1 MSEKESICWD
11 LFDAIIGNT
20 PRILLYGV
28 PGTGKTYQ
36 ANTAN
41 LEGRETYNTTL
52 TQDSSASE
60 LLGHYVLNETG
71 GMDWLDGVGI
81 QAWKDGARLVINEID
96 HAGVDVM
103 SFLHALLDDP
113 EFAKF
118 TLPNKRKET
127 VRPQPSFQVV
137 ATMNGMPDDLTPALL
152 DRFPVKIN
160 IDKVHP
166 KALEALPIKLRS
178 VYNDYNDGK
187 FSVRK
192 WVAFGQLLDKEVDVN
207 IAAKTIFV
215 DNHEDIVD
223 ALLVA
228 SSDED
233 SDE

>member
-1 MSEKESICWD
+1 MTESNCWK
-11 LFDAIIGNT
+11 LFDAIIGAT

-36 ANTAN
+36 ANTTN
-41 LEGRETYNTTL
+41 LEGRNTYNVTL

-71 GMDWLDGVGI
+71 GMDWLDGIGV
-81 QAWKDGARLVINEID
+81 QAWKDGARLVVNEID

-127 VRPQPSFQVV
+127 VRPQPSFQVI
-137 ATMNGMPDDLTPALL
+137 ATMNGVPEDLPEALI

-160 IDKVHP
+160 IDTVHP
-166 KALEALPIKLRS
+166 SALESLPEKFRS
-178 VYNDYNDGK
+178 VYADYNQGA
-187 FSVRK
+187 FSIRR
-192 WVAFGQLLDKEVDVN
+192 WIALGELLDKEVNLEYAVQ
-207 IAAKTIFV
+207 TIFP
-215 DNHEDIVD
+215 NEYEEITD
-223 ALLVA
+223 ALVVA
-228 SSDED
+228 LNSDE
-233 SDE
+233 

>member
-1 MSEKESICWD
+1 MTESNCWK
-11 LFDAIIGNT
+11 LFDAIIGAT

-36 ANTAN
+36 ANTTN
-41 LEGRETYNTTL
+41 LEGRNTYNVTL

-71 GMDWLDGVGI
+71 GMDWLDGIGV
-81 QAWKDGARLVINEID
+81 QAWKDGARLVVNEID

-127 VRPQPSFQVV
+127 VRPQPSFQVI
-137 ATMNGMPDDLTPALL
+137 ATMNGVPEDLPEALL

-160 IDKVHP
+160 IDTVHP
-166 KALEALPIKLRS
+166 SALESLPEKFRS
-178 VYNDYNDGK
+178 VYADYNNGA
-187 FSVRK
+187 FSIRR
-192 WVAFGQLLDKEVDVN
+192 WIALGELLDKEVNLEFAVQ
-207 IAAKTIFV
+207 TIFP
-215 DNHEDIVD
+215 DEYEEITD
-223 ALLVA
+223 ALVVA
-228 SSDED
+228 LNSDE
-233 SDE
+233 

>member
-1 MSEKESICWD
+1 MTESNCWK
-11 LFDAIIGNT
+11 LFDAIIGAT

-36 ANTAN
+36 ANTTN
-41 LEGRETYNTTL
+41 LEGRNTYNVTL

-71 GMDWLDGVGI
+71 GMDWLDGIGV
-81 QAWKDGARLVINEID
+81 QAWKDGARLVVNEID

-127 VRPQPSFQVV
+127 VRPQPSFQVI
-137 ATMNGMPDDLTPALL
+137 ATMNGVPEDLPEALL

-160 IDKVHP
+160 IDTVHP
-166 KALEALPIKLRS
+166 SALESLPEKFRS
-178 VYNDYNDGK
+178 VYADYNNGA
-187 FSVRK
+187 FSIRR
-192 WVAFGQLLDKEVDVN
+192 WIALGELLDKEVNLEFAVQ
-207 IAAKTIFV
+207 TIFP
-215 DNHEDIVD
+215 NEYEEITD
-223 ALLVA
+223 ALVVA
-228 SSDED
+228 LNSDE
-233 SDE
+233 

>member
-1 MSEKESICWD
+1 MTESNCWK
-11 LFDAIIGNT
+11 LFDAIIGAT

-36 ANTAN
+36 ANTTN
-41 LEGRETYNTTL
+41 LEGRNTYNVTL

-71 GMDWLDGVGI
+71 GMDWLDGIGV
-81 QAWKDGARLVINEID
+81 QAWKDGARLVVNEID

-127 VRPQPSFQVV
+127 VRPQPSFQVI
-137 ATMNGMPDDLTPALL
+137 ATMNGVPEDLPEALI

-160 IDKVHP
+160 IDTVHP
-166 KALEALPIKLRS
+166 SALESLPEKFRS
-178 VYNDYNDGK
+178 VYADYNQGA
-187 FSVRK
+187 FSIRR
-192 WVAFGQLLDKEVDVN
+192 WIALGELLDKEVN
-207 IAAKTIFV
+207 
-215 DNHEDIVD
+215 
-223 ALLVA
+223 
-228 SSDED
+228 
-233 SDE
+233 

>member
-1 MSEKESICWD
+1 MTESNCWK
-11 LFDAIIGNT
+11 LFDAIIGAT
-20 PRILLYGV
+20 PRILLYGI

-36 ANTAN
+36 ANTTN
-41 LEGRETYNTTL
+41 LEGRNTYNVTL

-71 GMDWLDGVGI
+71 GMDWLDGIGV
-81 QAWKDGARLVINEID
+81 QAWKDGARLVVNEID

-127 VRPQPSFQVV
+127 VRPQPSFQVI
-137 ATMNGMPDDLTPALL
+137 ATMNGVPEDLPEALL

-160 IDKVHP
+160 IDTVHP
-166 KALEALPIKLRS
+166 SALESLPEKFRS
-178 VYNDYNDGK
+178 VYADYNKGA
-187 FSVRK
+187 FSIRR
-192 WVAFGQLLDKEVDVN
+192 WIALGELLEKEVKVDYAVQ
-207 IAAKTIFV
+207 TIFP
-215 DNHEDIVD
+215 NEYEEITD

-228 SSDED
+228 LNSDE
-233 SDE
+233 

>member
-1 MSEKESICWD
+1 MTESNCWK
-11 LFDAIIGNT
+11 LFDAIIGAT

-36 ANTAN
+36 ANTTN
-41 LEGRETYNTTL
+41 LEGRNTYNVTL

-71 GMDWLDGVGI
+71 GMDWLDGIGV
-81 QAWKDGARLVINEID
+81 QAWKDGARLVVNEID

-127 VRPQPSFQVV
+127 VRPQPSFQVI
-137 ATMNGMPDDLTPALL
+137 ATMNGVPEDLPEALL

-160 IDKVHP
+160 IDTVHP
-166 KALEALPIKLRS
+166 SALESLPEKFRS
-178 VYNDYNDGK
+178 VYADYNNGA
-187 FSVRK
+187 FSIRR
-192 WVAFGQLLDKEVDVN
+192 WIALGELLDKEVNLEYAVQ
-207 IAAKTIFV
+207 TIFP
-215 DNHEDIVD
+215 DEYEEITD
-223 ALLVA
+223 ALVVA
-228 SSDED
+228 LNSDE
-233 SDE
+233 

>member
-1 MSEKESICWD
+1 MTESNCWK
-11 LFDAIIGNT
+11 LFDAIIGAT

-36 ANTAN
+36 ANTTN
-41 LEGRETYNTTL
+41 LEGRNTYNVTL

-71 GMDWLDGVGI
+71 GMDWLDGIGV
-81 QAWKDGARLVINEID
+81 QAWKDGARLVVNEID

-127 VRPQPSFQVV
+127 VRPQPSFQVI
-137 ATMNGMPDDLTPALL
+137 ATMNGVPEDLPEALL

-160 IDKVHP
+160 IDTVHP
-166 KALEALPIKLRS
+166 SALESLPEKFRS
-178 VYNDYNDGK
+178 VYADYNNGA
-187 FSVRK
+187 FSIRR
-192 WVAFGQLLDKEVDVN
+192 WIALGELLDKEVNLEYAVQ
-207 IAAKTIFV
+207 TIFP
-215 DNHEDIVD
+215 NEYEEITD
-223 ALLVA
+223 ALVVA
-228 SSDED
+228 LNSDE
-233 SDE
+233 

>member
-1 MSEKESICWD
+1 MAESNCWK
-11 LFDAIIGNT
+11 LFDAIIGAT

-36 ANTAN
+36 ANTTN
-41 LEGRETYNTTL
+41 LEGRNTYNVTL

-71 GMDWLDGVGI
+71 GMDWLDGIGV
-81 QAWKDGARLVINEID
+81 QAWKDGARLVVNEID

-127 VRPQPSFQVV
+127 VRPQPSFQVI
-137 ATMNGMPDDLTPALL
+137 ATMNGVPEDLPEALI

-160 IDKVHP
+160 IDTVHP
-166 KALEALPIKLRS
+166 SALESLPEKFRS
-178 VYNDYNDGK
+178 VYADYNQGA
-187 FSVRK
+187 FSIRR
-192 WVAFGQLLDKEVDVN
+192 WIALGELLDKEVNLEYAVQ
-207 IAAKTIFV
+207 TIFP
-215 DNHEDIVD
+215 NEYEEITD
-223 ALLVA
+223 ALVVA
-228 SSDED
+228 LNSDE
-233 SDE
+233 